1 MARLDIVQLTKQ
13 FGGVTAVDAA
23 QFTVNDNEFMCILG
37 PSGCGK
43 STLLRM
49 VAGFEAPTS
58 GDIRIDGETIAA
70 LPANK
75 RRTAM
80 VFQKYTLWP
89 HMTVY
94 DNIAFGLGL
103 RRLSRSVIEQKVK
116 EALELVSLSGYEARY
131 PAQLHVN
138 VEEARRGQHIGAA
151 LITAFARHAEES
163 GAPGVHVVT
172 GRGMR
177 NVGFYLSNG
186 FRELGVHAAAG
197 HELLFLGRALSPAR
211 F

>member
-1 MARLDIVQLTKQ
+1 MSDIAICRWLDLKGDRAQALLDLDHVFFSSSARQS
-13 FGGVTAVDAA
+13 FGSDQERAEFRERWLGRYLAHFAEHAFVARDA
-23 QFTVNDNEFMCILG
+23 
-37 PSGCGK
+37 SGH
-43 STLLRM
+43 
-49 VAGFEAPTS
+49 VAGYVIGSLKDPAQDPHFADLPFWES
-58 GDIRIDGETIAA
+58 FGD
-70 LPANK
+70 L
-75 RRTAM
+75 TA
-80 VFQKYTLWP
+80 
-89 HMTVY
+89 H
-94 DNIAFGLGL
+94 
-103 RRLSRSVIEQKVK
+103 
-116 EALELVSLSGYEARY
+116 Y

-138 VEEARRGQHIGAA
+138 VEEQRRGQHIGAV
-151 LITAFARHAEES
+151 LVDTFAQHAEAS

>member
-1 MARLDIVQLTKQ
+1 MSDIAICRWLDLKGDRVQALLDLDHVFFSSSARQTFASDQERVQFRERWLGRYLTH
-13 FGGVTAVDAA
+13 FAEHAFVAVTP
-23 QFTVNDNEFMCILG
+23 EG
-37 PSGCGK
+37 H
-43 STLLRM
+43 
-49 VAGFEAPTS
+49 VAGYVIGSLEDPALDPHFADLPFWES
-58 GDIRIDGETIAA
+58 FGDLT
-70 LPANK
+70 
-75 RRTAM
+75 
-80 VFQKYTLWP
+80 
-89 HMTVY
+89 
-94 DNIAFGLGL
+94 
-103 RRLSRSVIEQKVK
+103 
-116 EALELVSLSGYEARY
+116 ARY

-177 NVGFYLSNG
+177 NVGFYLPNG
-186 FRELGVHAAAG
+186 FEELGVHRASG